1 MVPSSGPLF
10 PAAHTTTIPR
20 SHTAS
25 RSPINS
31 AIRSP
36 VPSCPI
42 PTDIFNEVQ
51 VAFNGYRTEVTK
63 IMQEEQEKKE
73 TKEITVPIEYTEEEI
88 EAMKKKE

>member
-1 MVPSSGPLF
+1 MEQDYAIKLCNDLCDVINNNPL
-10 PAAHTTTIPR
+10 
-20 SHTAS
+20 
-25 RSPINS
+25 PIS
-31 AIRSP
+31 IKYY
-36 VPSCPI
+36 I
-42 PTDIFNEVQ
+42 IKDIFNEVQ

>member
-1 MVPSSGPLF
+1 MEQDYTIKLCNDLCDVINNNPL
-10 PAAHTTTIPR
+10 
-20 SHTAS
+20 
-25 RSPINS
+25 PIS
-31 AIRSP
+31 IKYY
-36 VPSCPI
+36 I
-42 PTDIFNEVQ
+42 IKDIFNEVQ